1 MLRLLTACILALL
14 ACSACQSPATPDRAE
29 VACTL
34 VILRTGPRTEPLS
47 KEESRNY
54 FGGHFANMQR
64 LAKQG
69 DLLLAGPYGEHKSA
83 NDLRGIFLL
92 KTADRERARELAAT
106 DPCFQAGIFR
116 CEFHDLRTTFPLY
129 ACQTAELERVAAAER
144 EGKQLPPGSGCRSYV
159 MITIT
164 QHARSQV
171 LANHAS
177 VYLLARLNED
187 RAIAFLDCQNQD
199 EAETLLAPLRE
210 QLGEVTID
218 EWFGTDLLAQM

>member
-1 MLRLLTACILALL
+1 MLRPLTLCALALL
-14 ACSACQSPATPDRAE
+14 TTSACHSPTKANEAE

-34 VILRTGPRTEPLS
+34 VLLRTGPRTEPLS
-47 KEESRNY
+47 KEQSSTF

-92 KTADRERARELAAT
+92 NTADRDHARELAAT

-116 CEFHDLRTTFPLY
+116 FEFHDLRTTFPLH
-129 ACQTAELERVAAAER
+129 ACQTAERERVAAAER
-144 EGKQLPPGSGCRSYV
+144 EGKQLPPGSGCRNYV
-159 MITIT
+159 MITVA
-164 QHARSQV
+164 QQARAQV
-171 LANHAS
+171 LANHPS
-177 VYLLARLNED
+177 VYMLAQLDED
-187 RAIAFLDCQNQD
+187 RAIAFLDCQNHD
-199 EAETLLAPLRE
+199 EAEALLAPLRE

-218 EWFGTDLLAQM
+218 EWFGTDLLARM